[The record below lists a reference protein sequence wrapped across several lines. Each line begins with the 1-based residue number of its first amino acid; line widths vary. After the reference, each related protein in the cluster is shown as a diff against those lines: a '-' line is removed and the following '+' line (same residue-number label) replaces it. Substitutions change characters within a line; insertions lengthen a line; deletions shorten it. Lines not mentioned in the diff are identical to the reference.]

1 MLLAD
6 RTRVVPLDETVTLA
20 FAPRLSI
27 AVWRKD
33 VTLTHLMALGRELRM
48 FLPSCRG
55 QGYAMV
61 TVIEPGI
68 SLRLPDD
75 VRASSETMQRE
86 FQQHIRCQAYLVT
99 HEGFAAA
106 AARTIA
112 SGFALVTRAPYP
124 LKVLATPLETAM
136 WVSTF
141 CDLPTSE
148 VERVLGEA
156 RAIRPR
162 RV

>member
-6 RTRVVPLDETVTLA
+6 RTRVIALDDNVTLA

-55 QGYAMV
+55 KGYAMV

-68 SLRLPDD
+68 SLRLPEE
-75 VRASSETMQRE
+75 VRSSSETMQRE

-99 HEGFAAA
+99 HQGFGAA

-112 SGFALVTRAPYP
+112 SGFALITRAPYP
-124 LKVLATPLETAM
+124 LKVLATPLETAV
-136 WVSTF
+136 WVSSF
-141 CDLPTSE
+141 CDVPSAE
-148 VERVLGEA
+148 VERILAEA
-156 RAIRPR
+156 RTTPPPR
-162 RV
+162 T